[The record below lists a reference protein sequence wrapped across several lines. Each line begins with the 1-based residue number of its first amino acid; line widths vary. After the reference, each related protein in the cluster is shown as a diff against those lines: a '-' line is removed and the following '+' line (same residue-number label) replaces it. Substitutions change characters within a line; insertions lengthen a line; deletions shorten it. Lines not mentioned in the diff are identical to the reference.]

1 MELGVI
7 PHKDHKIKSY
17 RVISNGAY
25 CNGAYCNGTY
35 CKDRMTAIH
44 LDGKF
49 LQCHH
54 TLIKSRL
61 TTDPIGWEEYVNAIT
76 QIWGCL

>member
-1 MELGVI
+1 MVLI
-7 PHKDHKIKSY
+7 AKIEWLLFTLMVKFY
-17 RVISNGAY
+17 
-25 CNGAYCNGTY
+25 NGT
-35 CKDRMTAIH
+35 
-44 LDGKF
+44 
-49 LQCHH
+49 

>member
-17 RVISNGAY
+17 RVISNGT
-25 CNGAYCNGTY
+25 YCNGTY
-35 CKDRMTAIH
+35 CKHRMVVIH
-44 LDGKF
+44 LDGKV

-61 TTDPIGWEEYVNAIT
+61 TIDPIGWEVFVNAIT